1 MYRLNLPL
9 LCVGLL
15 SLICTTGCTISHSAC
30 DSANGPLMFGG
41 PCGNC
46 TGCGE
51 LYVDPWINHPPTKN
65 CEDCDG
71 SRTSNCKSCR
81 PLKAGIKAIMGLH
94 CGAACDSMLAS
105 GEVSCGLEHRHSC
118 DGCESCVPQEP
129 TCGIPEISCGIEEAT
144 CGFPSGIIHNQTLKK
159 QMSPVHQAAPP
170 MPQKTVPT
178 RAPTIQKPS
187 TTTQKYPMDTPRI
200 YRNRAVSHRST

>member
-1 MYRLNLPL
+1 M
-9 LCVGLL
+9 
-15 SLICTTGCTISHSAC
+15 
-30 DSANGPLMFGG
+30 
-41 PCGNC
+41 
-46 TGCGE
+46 
-51 LYVDPWINHPPTKN
+51 
-65 CEDCDG
+65 
-71 SRTSNCKSCR
+71 
-81 PLKAGIKAIMGLH
+81 
-94 CGAACDSMLAS
+94 
-105 GEVSCGLEHRHSC
+105 
-118 DGCESCVPQEP
+118 PQEP